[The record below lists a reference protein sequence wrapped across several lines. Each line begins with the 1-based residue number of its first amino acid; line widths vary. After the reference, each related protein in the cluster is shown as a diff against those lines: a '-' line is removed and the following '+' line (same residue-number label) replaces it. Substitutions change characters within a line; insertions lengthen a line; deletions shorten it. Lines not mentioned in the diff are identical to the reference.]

1 MQFIMLVWVKI
12 GKKFV
17 IIRGLSSQ
25 ASCLVIEIWHNA
37 KWIFLNHVQYMLNN
51 TVTARN
57 TRDEFS
63 RSIGCSRALAEI
75 HNSCKSNLVERSQLS
90 THFADLVSEN
100 WCSDLEKNN
109 AQSIEDYR
117 VAIAWLWNAIIQ
129 GLISHRKKENN
140 NWIVSNVWYIFTI
153 NSYYT

>member
-57 TRDEFS
+57 TRGEFS

-75 HNSCKSNLVERSQLS
+75 HNSCKTNLVERSQAFILLTSSRRTGAVIWRRTMLS
-90 THFADLVSEN
+90 PL
-100 WCSDLEKNN
+100 KI
-109 AQSIEDYR
+109 IESRSLGYEMQLFKD
-117 VAIAWLWNAIIQ
+117 
-129 GLISHRKKENN
+129 
-140 NWIVSNVWYIFTI
+140 
-153 NSYYT
+153 